1 MKKHTN
7 FYETLKEAE
16 MRLLNT
22 IVLYDGKPYYVLA
35 ITDHRNDG
43 IFRIYLDDMTHP
55 EGSVLT
61 RFHDIPYEWI
71 PYEPG
76 QPSKGAKL
84 DEWLDKNPDKGLIRK
99 MMNSPHFNN
108 YRPFPLGMI
117 NFGGSVGYLERSPQR
132 HTQQGLTAN
141 MVTSET
147 VCLDSNAPR
156 MGRGNTF
163 RYRFLSPETAATI
176 MGDYPS
182 AEECLKNLLNPE
194 IANTA
199 AAFHRLF
206 ALVRGPIDTMFLA
219 YKADIVGILC
229 DNNFSRVRV
238 AKEFRHTKE
247 LIEGLN
253 LFDKIIID

>member
-7 FYETLKEAE
+7 FYETVKEAE
-16 MRLLNT
+16 MRLQNT
-22 IVLYDGKPYYVLA
+22 IVLYEGKPYYVLA
-35 ITDHRNDG
+35 IDNHKNDG
-43 IFRIYLDDMTHP
+43 IFRIYLDDMSHP
-55 EGSVLT
+55 EGSVLS
-61 RFHDIPYEWI
+61 RFHDIPYEWV

-76 QPSKGAKL
+76 HPTKGVKL
-84 DEWLDKNPDKGLIRK
+84 DEWLEKHPDCGLIRK

-108 YRPFPLGMI
+108 YRPFPLGMM
-117 NFGGSVGYLERSPQR
+117 NSGGSVGYLERGPQR

-141 MVTSET
+141 MVSATT
-147 VCLDSNAPR
+147 VSLDGSNP
-156 MGRGNTF
+156 GGLRGNTF
-163 RYRFLSPETAATI
+163 RYRFLSPETTATI
-176 MGDYPS
+176 LGDYPS
-182 AEECLKNLLNPE
+182 ADECLKNLLNPE

-229 DNNFSRVRV
+229 NNDFSKLRL
-238 AKEFRHTKE
+238 AKNFRHTKE
-247 LIEGLN
+247 LIEGLE

>member
-7 FYETLKEAE
+7 FYETVKEAE

-22 IVLYDGKPYYVLA
+22 IVLYEGKPYYVLA
-35 ITDHRNDG
+35 IDNHRNDG
-43 IFRIYLDDMTHP
+43 IFRIYLDDMSHP
-55 EGSVLT
+55 EGSVLS
-61 RFHDIPYEWI
+61 RFHDIPYEWV

-76 QPSKGAKL
+76 HPPKGVKL
-84 DEWLDKNPDKGLIRK
+84 DEWMEKHPDSGLIRK

-108 YRPFPLGMI
+108 YRPFPLGMM
-117 NFGGSVGYLERSPQR
+117 NFGGGVGYLERSPQR

-141 MVTSET
+141 MVVADPVSLEPTPSP
-147 VCLDSNAPR
+147 LR
-156 MGRGNTF
+156 RGSF
-163 RYRFLSPETAATI
+163 RYRFISPEMTATI
-176 MGDYPS
+176 LGDYPS

-219 YKADIVGILC
+219 YKTDIVGILC
-229 DNNFSRVRV
+229 DNDFSKVRV
-238 AKEFRHTKE
+238 AKNFRHTKE
-247 LIEGLN
+247 LIEGLK